1 MRASEAAYERLR
13 DDIVTWRRRPGSVLS
28 EIDLAAE
35 LGVSRTPLRSALA
48 RLSMEGL
55 VDTSRR
61 TAVVSAVSADGVR
74 EQFEVREPLEVQAGR
89 LAARRGEPAVFATLA
104 DRFAAAASTL
114 DEGGVDAYY
123 AVVADFDAAVA
134 DAVGNSALR
143 AALAGIRTHLQ
154 RARRNAADDA
164 DRLLRAAEEH
174 RLICAA
180 IRDRDEVLAAS
191 ATTVHLRASLAHLL
205 ATLDRAESASAA
217 ATAAAPAP
225 TPMPGAASAA
235 PTPGA
240 APASPAS
247 APTKGR
253 P

>member
-48 RLSMEGL
+48 RLAMEGL

-89 LAARRGEPAVFATLA
+89 LAARRGDPAVFAALA
-104 DRFAAAASTL
+104 ARFAAAASTL
-114 DEGGVDAYY
+114 DEGGIDAYY
-123 AVVADFDAAVA
+123 AVVADFDEAVA

-164 DRLLRAAEEH
+164 DRLLRAADEH

-205 ATLDRAESASAA
+205 DTLDRAESAA
-217 ATAAAPAP
+217 
-225 TPMPGAASAA
+225 AASAA
-235 PTPGA
+235 AAAAAASTPGH
-240 APASPAS
+240 AS
-247 APTKGR
+247 AAVASLSPSPEKGR